1 MGTPDE
7 PLEKL
12 EPTPYLSTDFYLNRS
27 IVFPKGDRLPQGKF
41 VRFKRDVDGNPI
53 GRENQ
58 NTIID
63 TRHYKVDFTNG
74 EVIDLTYDVIADGVY
89 DQFEK
94 NGNDMF
100 LLNYFVD
107 YINT

>member
-1 MGTPDE
+1 M
-7 PLEKL
+7 
-12 EPTPYLSTDFYLNRS
+12 
-27 IVFPKGDRLPQGKF
+27 
-41 VRFKRDVDGNPI
+41 
-53 GRENQ
+53 
-58 NTIID
+58 
-63 TRHYKVDFTNG
+63 DFTNG

-94 NGNDMF
+94 NGNDML